1 MVSPLE
7 RRFTQR
13 RERIGHLRRSA
24 GQVVA
29 TRVRLQLVS
38 LRSAI
43 MRPPMHRTCELVKKS
58 YFLNEWHS
66 SRRIDSQRDVTTGF
80 TVAARERRFNPQ
92 KLSACTSNSTS
103 LCISCPLSGP
113 PAPARRGARGGAARF
128 KIAENRSQSEDYRH
142 ATTPDPTQPNQPDFM
157 PHKSCYVLSS
167 RKLRRAEMRT

>member
-1 MVSPLE
+1 MSASRLPRGATDYSGRRTE
-7 RRFTQR
+7 RALSRQR
-13 RERIGHLRRSA
+13 RHPPSK
-24 GQVVA
+24 
-29 TRVRLQLVS
+29 
-38 LRSAI
+38 LRSCGDCRNSTHAL
-43 MRPPMHRTCELVKKS
+43 PGACQLVKKS
-58 YFLNEWHS
+58 HFLNEWHS

-142 ATTPDPTQPNQPDFM
+142 ATTPDPTQPNQSDFM
-157 PHKSCYVLSS
+157 PI
-167 RKLRRAEMRT
+167 RAAMC

>member
-1 MVSPLE
+1 
-7 RRFTQR
+7 
-13 RERIGHLRRSA
+13 
-24 GQVVA
+24 
-29 TRVRLQLVS
+29 
-38 LRSAI
+38 
-43 MRPPMHRTCELVKKS
+43 MHRTRALVKKS

-167 RKLRRAEMRT
+167 RKLRACGDADMMMRRAFLRGTLSAVTLGTCKAQSTRAGRQNTAARQ